1 MIRTTM
7 TMLALGFLTVSG
19 ASAMAATK
27 TSHHQVKP
35 AIAAATEG
43 AAPAGGEETKAAK
56 EPKKASK
63 PKHASK
69 KDKAGSTEAPS
80 APAPEAAATK

>member
-27 TSHHQVKP
+27 TSRHQVKP
-35 AIAAATEG
+35 VVAAATEG

-63 PKHASK
+63 PKHAAKS
-69 KDKAGSTEAPS
+69 KDKAGSTETPS
-80 APAPEAAATK
+80 APAPEAAAK